1 MSDERVVDS
10 PETGSADS
18 GSPEIADTGH
28 VPASEETAAEAQRPE
43 FSEVTDTSGT
53 VPPRSLARFL
63 DVEVTVSA
71 ELGRVTM
78 PLGRLVEL
86 GEGSVV
92 ELNRSV
98 ASPVDLMAQGRR
110 IASGE
115 VVVINDCFAIRIQSV
130 ENETPEN
137 E

>member
-1 MSDERVVDS
+1 M
-10 PETGSADS
+10 
-18 GSPEIADTGH
+18 
-28 VPASEETAAEAQRPE
+28 SEELVANKDDTKESGHIPADDAAATEARKPE
-43 FSEVTDTSGT
+43 FSEVSETHVG
-53 VPPRSLARFL
+53 PPNRSLSRFL

-78 PLGRLVEL
+78 PLGQLVEL

-98 ASPVDLMAQGRR
+98 AAPVDLMAQGRK

-130 ENETPEN
+130 DSEEPES